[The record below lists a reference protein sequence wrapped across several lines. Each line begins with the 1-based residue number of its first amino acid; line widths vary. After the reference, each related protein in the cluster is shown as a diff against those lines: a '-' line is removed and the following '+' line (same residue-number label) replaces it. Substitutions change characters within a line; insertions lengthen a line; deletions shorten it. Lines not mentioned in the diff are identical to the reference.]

1 MILRRRQQIAKRL
14 ISLQKTNKA
23 FHMLVLLKRL
33 NLSMLLL
40 AGLASTVYAQQK
52 PDPMAAPNVFVQQIA
67 DQVLITLKADT
78 AARAGDI
85 KRINQ
90 IVDELILPYVNFEK
104 TTRLAAGRNWRDA
117 TPEQKTALS
126 TAFRGTL
133 ARTYSGAFTRV
144 TDATEIKTLPFRGDP
159 NANDVV
165 VKSLVTPRAN
175 TQPIALDYRLEK
187 TVQGWRIYDI
197 NVENI
202 WLIENYRNQFTQQI
216 NQSGIDGLIAA
227 LNKRAQ

>member
-1 MILRRRQQIAKRL
+1 MFVFIVRL
-14 ISLQKTNKA
+14 HLMLALAFGLSISAQ
-23 FHMLVLLKRL
+23 
-33 NLSMLLL
+33 
-40 AGLASTVYAQQK
+40 AQQK
-52 PDPMAAPNVFVQQIA
+52 PNPMASPNEFVQQIA
-67 DQVLITLKADT
+67 DQVLTALKNDT

-90 IVDELILPYVNFEK
+90 IVDEMILPYLNFEK

-117 TPEQKTALS
+117 TAEQKVALS
-126 TAFRGTL
+126 NAFRGTL

-144 TDATEIKTLPFRGDP
+144 NDSTSIKTLPFRGDE

-165 VKSLVTPRAN
+165 VRAQVIQHAN
-175 TQPIALDYRLEK
+175 SQPFALDYRLEK
-187 TVQGWRIYDI
+187 TPQGWKIYDI
-197 NVENI
+197 NVENV

-216 NQSGIDGLIAA
+216 NQNGIDGLIAA